1 MDKTLKTKVTSA
13 ETCRQQVHAWIDRYF
28 DQLEAQL
35 SQLATRAK
43 HASAPVQPT
52 REPNE
57 SARQPEQPVAVS
69 QVAEQDATLQDFF
82 RYLQNQA

>member
-57 SARQPEQPVAVS
+57 SARPSAATAESP
-69 QVAEQDATLQDFF
+69 VAEQDATLQDFF
-82 RYLQNQA
+82 RYLKNQA